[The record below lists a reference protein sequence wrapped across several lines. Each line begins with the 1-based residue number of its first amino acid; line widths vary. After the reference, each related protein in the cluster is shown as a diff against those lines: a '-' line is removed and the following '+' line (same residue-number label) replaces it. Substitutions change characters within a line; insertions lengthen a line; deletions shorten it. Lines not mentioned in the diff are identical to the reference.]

1 MSHFKRVALLK
12 AHQKLEPPADVYSSD
27 LVELAYLGAYIQ
39 NDVEYVTIPVSP
51 YDKNPFKVF
60 EKSLKRDNFDLVGIS
75 SMTGGYN
82 AAREFANL
90 ARQAGTYVV
99 MGGYH
104 PTALTDEVLAD
115 PNVDAVIRGE
125 GDNPFRDLIL
135 NGPNR
140 DVLGLSYKVKGEPI
154 HNGDQDLIEDLDTL
168 PQPLRSIRPMRF
180 GEKGDAYTI
189 DTLYSSRGCIAKCT
203 FCANDT
209 VNKEWRPRS
218 PEHFIEEL
226 KQIHS
231 KHIRRTV
238 KFFDSIFLFDAK
250 RVERILELM
259 FKHNLTNFKII
270 TESRS
275 DDVIRCAHLM
285 KDMKRIGFDKV
296 QIGIETPDPETFKT
310 LRKGGSVQKHEKAIR
325 IVQEAGLKVEGFLI
339 IGHPHETKEDILRY
353 PEFAKQ
359 MGLDHRALYFVMTPY
374 PGTQIYREYDKR
386 KLIDSLDW
394 DCYNNFGTVV
404 HLENMERA
412 ELRNLLSYCYG
423 STSGIPFIFEK
434 HKGVPTMIGHLLF
447 VTIIWL
453 YLYDIQGENR
463 KQSRNDF
470 IWSFY
475 QTGLG
480 KFQKIRKMK
489 ARMKFTMWFVK
500 SFNFCLKVD
509 EERSLVFKFKMEKD
523 QIHMDVQNRSQNGTH
538 MITVTMDDL
547 DALHQALDMSD
558 INNCAMIQLLKHAPW
573 SNRLTQCRY
582 CLPVLIRAFAEIG
595 KIVWSV
601 VRRYFSSVNEPAITI
616 GAKNNDPSRLN

>member
-1 MSHFKRVALLK
+1 MSYFKRVAILK

-27 LVELAYLGAYIQ
+27 LVEIAYLGAYIQ

-51 YDKNPFKVF
+51 YDKNPLKVF

-75 SMTGGYN
+75 TMTGGYN
-82 AAREFANL
+82 SAKEYASL
-90 ARQAGTYVV
+90 ARQAGAYVV

-104 PTALTDEVLAD
+104 PTALTDQVLED

-125 GDNPFRDLIL
+125 GDNPFRDLVI

-140 DVLGLSYKVKGEPI
+140 DVLGLSYKEKDELI
-154 HNGDQDLIEDLDTL
+154 HNGNQSLIEDMDSL

-209 VNKEWRPRS
+209 VNMDWRPRS

-226 KQIHS
+226 KMVHS
-231 KHIRRTV
+231 KHVRRTV

-250 RVERILELM
+250 RVERIVELM
-259 FKHNLTNFKII
+259 FKHDLTNFKII

-285 KDMKRIGFDKV
+285 KDLKRIGFDKI

-310 LRKGGSVQKHEKAIR
+310 LRKGGSVQKHEKAIELVR
-325 IVQEAGLKVEGFLI
+325 QGGMKIEGFLI
-339 IGHPHETKEDILRY
+339 IGHPHETREDILRY

-374 PGTQIYREYDKR
+374 PGTQIYREYDQR

-404 HLENMERA
+404 HLEKMKRA

-423 STSGIPFIFEK
+423 QTSGIPFIFKK
-434 HKGVPTMIGHLLF
+434 HKGVPSMIGHLLY
-447 VTIIWL
+447 VTLIWL
-453 YLYDIQGENR
+453 YLYDIQG
-463 KQSRNDF
+463 KDKAGSKNDF
-470 IWSFY
+470 IWSFFT
-475 QTGLG
+475 TGLG
-480 KFQKIRKMK
+480 KHQKTRKMK
-489 ARMKFTMWFVK
+489 PRMKFSMIFKKTF
-500 SFNFCLKVD
+500 SFCLQIDQK
-509 EERSLVFKFKMEKD
+509 RALVLDFTMKND
-523 QIHMDVQNRSQNGTH
+523 QIHMDVQHSVQDDKRRL
-538 MITVTMDDL
+538 TVTLEDL
-547 DALHQALDMSD
+547 DALHDAIDMSD
-558 INNCAMIQLLKHAPW
+558 INHGAMIQLLKHAPW
-573 SNRLTQCRY
+573 SNRFTQCCR
-582 CLPVLIRAFAEIG
+582 CLPAIFRIAKAGGSAALKVF
-595 KIVWSV
+595 K
-601 VRRYFSSVNEPAITI
+601 RYYFPDKTLPIAVEVKEASSI
-616 GAKNNDPSRLN
+616 